1 MRAPNHSQALPS
13 QQRHW
18 QTPCKGQS
26 EKIREACLVSQDMS
40 KYDNIYSSTHGFWF
54 LALVLGPRAIMS
66 AKVPPLQSSMT
77 LQMLWEAAAKVSFT
91 KLGHG
96 PSARTHLFEKL
107 HTILQRTWWTCS
119 EATGDRMMPLQD
131 IARNWKTI
139 GSGHGW
145 FNCFAISSSS
155 LKCPGSSACSMN
167 IPRFQQSVF
176 RVESFRE
183 MLG

>member
-1 MRAPNHSQALPS
+1 MRAPNHYQALPS

-40 KYDNIYSSTHGFWF
+40 KYDKIYSSTHGFWF

-91 KLGHG
+91 SWATDQVHALTCLKNFIQFYNVPGEHV
-96 PSARTHLFEKL
+96 ARRQEN
-107 HTILQRTWWTCS
+107 
-119 EATGDRMMPLQD
+119 TG
-131 IARNWKTI
+131 
-139 GSGHGW
+139 
-145 FNCFAISSSS
+145 
-155 LKCPGSSACSMN
+155 
-167 IPRFQQSVF
+167 
-176 RVESFRE
+176 
-183 MLG
+183 